1 MVLGQREVKRCIITK
16 AHSGGCRLKN
26 LPLKLYYFY
35 ISKVEFVIALIINEL
50 SCLNCFK
57 SFIYIACVL
66 LLYILSSVIHE
77 LNRAK
82 VRVPLYSFQA

>member
-1 MVLGQREVKRCIITK
+1 MVLGQREVKRCIITR

-50 SCLNCFK
+50 SCLQCFK
-57 SFIYIACVL
+57 SFIYIYIACVL
-66 LLYILSSVIHE
+66 LLYIEFSYSRVEYLELSIY
-77 LNRAK
+77 L
-82 VRVPLYSFQA
+82 